1 MNVQGINKCPK
12 PCFQAKLQDSKDV
25 AKLTKYEVVEGR
37 YKAYKNALKNLEE
50 VHKGEVIDICQTSD
64 GKNYMMV
71 NRTTGNSGMID
82 YSANL
87 TDAVNELARPTSKI
101 HKDVFACNGN
111 NETSEIRKE
120 FYA

>member
-12 PCFQAKLQDSKDV
+12 PCFQAQLQDSKDV
-25 AKLTKYEVVEGR
+25 RKLTKTEVLEGR
-37 YKAYKNALKNLEE
+37 YSAYKKALKNLEE

-71 NRTTGNSGMID
+71 NRTTGSSGMID

-87 TDAVNELARPTSKI
+87 TDAVNELARPTSQI
-101 HKDVFACNGN
+101 HKEVFKCNGN
-111 NETSEIRKE
+111 SETNEIRKE